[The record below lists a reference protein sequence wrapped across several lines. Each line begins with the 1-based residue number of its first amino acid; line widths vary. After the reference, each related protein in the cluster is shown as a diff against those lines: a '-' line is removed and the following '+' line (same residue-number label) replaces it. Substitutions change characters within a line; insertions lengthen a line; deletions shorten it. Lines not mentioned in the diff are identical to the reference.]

1 MIKMTPAAMTTVV
14 LAMIA
19 AGCSSQFPD
28 LVGAGQVR
36 LEKVS
41 APGVHVMWAEVRQE
55 GKHAVIRGSLVPR
68 GAGTW
73 RRVGHVDVQLTDAQG
88 QPVAHACSEP
98 IYVTLRGPGHGSKLK
113 RFEVRTPASIPTN
126 SKALVTFYYLHD
138 SSAAARCSLPAR
150 AIQ

>member
-1 MIKMTPAAMTTVV
+1 MMKMTLAAVTTVV

-28 LVGAGQVR
+28 LVGAGQVG
-36 LEKVS
+36 LEKNS

-55 GKHAVIRGSLVPR
+55 DEDAVIRGSLVPK

-73 RRVGHVDVQLTDAQG
+73 RRVGHVDVELTDAQG
-88 QPVAHACSEP
+88 QAVAHACSKP
-98 IYVTLRGPGHGSKLK
+98 IYVTLRGAGHGSKLK

-126 SKALVTFYYLHD
+126 GKVLVTFRYGSECD
-138 SSAAARCSLPAR
+138 ADAGENS
-150 AIQ
+150 